1 MHLKSLLSVLLLFS
15 FLTACNEP
23 PTQKFGLG
31 DKINKFQQSEGAF
44 ATCLDGTDKP
54 FDQTLLLV
62 DLTDELQPNQIQY
75 VNDNYIDNIKWNNRG
90 DTFALAR
97 MTSQPPEE
105 MKVIRMCAP
114 APVSKDNSKLNEGNV
129 KTFKKTYQEVF
140 NEDNLLS
147 ANGKGAKNSLL
158 IESVRQIF
166 TSARYNF
173 SSENGPRHF
182 ILVSDL
188 YQNSSEMSFF
198 KCNPKDKKCSF
209 ENMRKNK
216 SDWFDAAK
224 LNLNEKDRITIYH
237 LSSKCRADLKAKYWW
252 EAYFK
257 SEGAGE
263 VEIISELGTN
273 KCSSPKPVEP
283 PKKPEPKKPEPKEPK
298 PVDPPKPVEP
308 PKKPEPKE
316 PKKPKKP
323 EPVCNKGKAGPN
335 TFQRDVFCD

>member
-1 MHLKSLLSVLLLFS
+1 MHLKDLLSALLLFS

-23 PTQKFGLG
+23 PTKKFGLG
-31 DKINKFQQSEGAF
+31 DKINKFQQSDGAF
-44 ATCLDGTDKP
+44 ATCLNGTGKP

-75 VNDNYIDNIKWNNRG
+75 VKDNYIDNIKWNNRG

-114 APVSKDNSKLNEGNV
+114 APVAKDNSKLNEGNV

-140 NEDNLLS
+140 NKDNLLS
-147 ANGKGAKNSLL
+147 ANGTGAKNSLL

-166 TSARYNF
+166 TNARYNF

-188 YQNSSEMSFF
+188 YQNSSEISFF

-224 LNLNEKDRITIYH
+224 LSLNEKDRVTIYH
-237 LSSKCRADLKAKYWW
+237 LSSKCRADLKAKDWW

-257 SEGAGE
+257 SEGAEE

-283 PKKPEPKKPEPKEPK
+283 PKKPEPKPEPKKPEPE
-298 PVDPPKPVEP
+298 
-308 PKKPEPKE
+308 PKKPEPKKPE
-316 PKKPKKP
+316 PKKP
-323 EPVCNKGKAGPN
+323 EPVCKKAKAGPN